1 MSNATIDAL
10 LQQARALTR
19 NRDYPGATT
28 VYRQILDANTDSI
41 PAHEGLAMVAFVSG
55 DYPLAVTEFQRLS
68 QLEPMEARHYV
79 NLGAVFNR
87 AGDHAKAVDAL
98 RKAIQRDRRCA
109 DAYYNLGIAQRKMNQ
124 LSMAVSAYKEAIRI
138 DPQMAEAY
146 QNLGNVYSEMNNFQ
160 LAILNFKK
168 ALEIR
173 PDFEKA
179 QVGLQRAEEAVKKS
193 KATANPFG
201 RLVTGDASSVL
212 RSPLI
217 DARELSPAERLIDRQ
232 QVRRLADE
240 LHSLAI
246 ECDDFLKTRLEPAMH
261 ELQRSVAEGD
271 FRGLGFNRAT
281 TRFREELDT
290 WEQLRASMKRKM
302 LELRGHEELIA
313 MPGAILS

>member
-19 NRDYPGATT
+19 NKDYSGSSAI
-28 VYRQILDANTDSI
+28 YRQILESNPDSV
-41 PAHEGLAMVAFVSG
+41 PGHEGLAMVAFVSG
-55 DYPLAVTEFQRLS
+55 DYALAVTEFLRLS
-68 QLEPMEARHYV
+68 QLEPMDARHYV

-87 AGDHAKAVDAL
+87 EGDHAKAVDAL

-146 QNLGNVYSEMNNFQ
+146 QNLGNVYSEMSNFQ

-179 QVGLQRAEEAVKKS
+179 LVGLQRAEESVKKS
-193 KATANPFG
+193 KAATNPFG
-201 RLVTGDASSVL
+201 RLVGGDASSVI
-212 RSPLI
+212 RAPMI
-217 DARELSPAERLIDRQ
+217 DARELSPEERLVDRQ

-240 LHSLAI
+240 LHSLAV
-246 ECDDFLKTRLEPAMH
+246 ECDDFLKTRLEPAIL

-271 FRGLGFNRAT
+271 FRGLGFNKST
-281 TRFREELDT
+281 TRFREELDS
-290 WEQLRASMKRKM
+290 WEQLRAAMKRKM